1 MRKIKNNFNSYFAN
15 VPLPFSTCAVQVKLF
30 ILVLLRSTVEQ
41 QFVLLLKGK
50 LLDIS
55 TWWNIATCVDILVK
69 ALNWL

>member
-50 LLDIS
+50 LLDIF
-55 TWWNIATCVDILVK
+55 T
-69 ALNWL
+69 